1 MGMNVGVFLLFA
13 VLLTPE
19 PTPIVFANAMSTRP
33 VITAP
38 SNQYEKK
45 PIIGIA
51 ERVAVPSVAIDQMI
65 RPGSY
70 DMATNAWTLDSES
83 AFHATTTVPVNNS
96 NGTTLIYGHA
106 ERAIFGRLLEVQ
118 PGAEA
123 MVHTLDGHLFIYS
136 YESSRQVAPTD
147 TSQLTATGKPKLLL
161 QTCSGP
167 FDAYRTLVT
176 FSLKEVIYDA

>member
-1 MGMNVGVFLLFA
+1 MGMNVGVFLLFT
-13 VLLTPE
+13 VLLTPQ
-19 PTPIVFANAMSTRP
+19 PAPIVFASVPP
-33 VITAP
+33 VRSAVTTLG
-38 SNQYEKK
+38 NQHDKK
-45 PIIGIA
+45 PITGIA
-51 ERVAVPSVAIDQMI
+51 ERVTVPSVGINQMV
-65 RPGSY
+65 RPGVY
-70 DMATNAWTLDSES
+70 DAAANTWTLDSDS

-123 MVHTLDGHLFIYS
+123 MVDTIDGYRFVYS
-136 YESSRQVAPTD
+136 FESSRQVTPTD
-147 TSQLTATGKPKLLL
+147 LSQLTVTGKPKLLL

-176 FSLKEVIYDA
+176 FSLKEVVYNA

>member
-13 VLLTPE
+13 ALLTPE
-19 PTPIVFANAMSTRP
+19 PTPIVFASTMSTRP
-33 VITAP
+33 IAVAP
-38 SNQYEKK
+38 SSQYEKK

-51 ERVAVPSVAIDQMI
+51 ERVTVPSVGIDQMV
-65 RPGSY
+65 RPGAY
-70 DMATNAWTLDSES
+70 DTTTNTWTLDSNS
-83 AFHATTTVPVNNS
+83 AFHATTTVPINNS

-123 MVHTLDGHLFIYS
+123 MVHTFDGYRFVYS
-136 YESSRQVAPTD
+136 FESSRQVTPPD
-147 TSQLTATGKPKLLL
+147 TSQLTAIGKPKLLL

-176 FSLKEVIYDA
+176 FSLKEVVYDA